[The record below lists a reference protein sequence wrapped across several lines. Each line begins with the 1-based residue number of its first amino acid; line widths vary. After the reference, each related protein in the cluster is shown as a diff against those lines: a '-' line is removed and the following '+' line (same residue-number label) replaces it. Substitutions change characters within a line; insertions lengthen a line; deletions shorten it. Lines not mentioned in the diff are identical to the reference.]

1 MNLLYIFADQW
12 RRDAIGFYDP
22 RIKTP
27 NLDAFAKESVVFDR
41 AYSSCPLCSPH
52 RGCLLTGKQPIAT
65 NVFTNC
71 KPDVEACLREEDIC
85 VSDILKQEGYHTGYI
100 GKWHLDKPDGSGGW
114 DAYTPPGKRRH
125 GFDFWYSYGTYNGH
139 MDPHYWDTEGNR
151 IEINQ
156 WSVEHETDI
165 ALGFLERNKGEK
177 FALFLSYNPPHSPY
191 DLTPEKYQ
199 NMYTGKER
207 EGNCANTPAPEGVGD
222 ALSPDWDLER
232 AVKGYYGAVSGLDEN
247 IGRLLYFLKE
257 NNLYEDT
264 CIFISAD
271 HGDMLGEHERWAK
284 HIWYE
289 GSVGIPL
296 LVGGGGIQPMRTDA
310 LISSPD
316 QTATVL
322 GMLGIPVPEFMQ
334 GKDFSALIR
343 GEAFE
348 EQTSVITMAFPNE
361 GKKIA
366 EFSDHGENFFDFG
379 WRSIIT
385 KNYKLVVY
393 RGMSYN
399 AEANSYLFDLRDDPN
414 ENRSIENPEV
424 LERMMG
430 ELRQWCEVTGDG
442 FYRGYVQ
449 WNKGKM

>member
-12 RRDAIGFYDP
+12 RRDAIGLYDS

-27 NLDAFAKESVVFDR
+27 NIDAFAKESAIFDR

-71 KPDVEACLREEDIC
+71 KPDVEAYLKEEEIC

-100 GKWHLDKPDGSGGW
+100 GKWHLDQPDGSGGW

-151 IEINQ
+151 INVSK

-165 ALGFLERNKGEK
+165 AIGFLEKNKEEK

-191 DLTPEKYQ
+191 DLTPEKYK
-199 NMYTGKER
+199 NLYTGKER
-207 EGNCANTPAPEGVGD
+207 DGNQANTPAPEGVGD
-222 ALSPDWDLER
+222 ALPDGFSLKETVR
-232 AVKGYYGAVSGLDEN
+232 GYYGAVSGLDEN
-247 IGRLLYFLKE
+247 IGRLLAWLKE
-257 NNLYEDT
+257 NNLYKDT
-264 CIFISAD
+264 YIFLSAD
-271 HGDMLGEHERWAK
+271 HGDMLGEHGRWAK

-296 LVGGGGIQPMRTDA
+296 IVGGGDIRPMRTDA

-316 QTATVL
+316 QAVSIL
-322 GMLGIPVPEFMQ
+322 GLLQAPVPESMQ
-334 GKDFSALIR
+334 GKDFSPLLWQ
-343 GEAFE
+343 ETFE
-348 EQTSVITMAFPNE
+348 EQNSIMAAAFPNE
-361 GKKIA
+361 GKHLA
-366 EFSDHGENFFDFG
+366 EFAAHGENFYDFG
-379 WRSIIT
+379 WRCVIT
-385 KNYKLVVY
+385 KNYKLALY
-393 RGMSYN
+393 RGMRYGEKGKSYF
-399 AEANSYLFDLRDDPN
+399 YDLGNDPDENIEMDDPGV
-414 ENRSIENPEV
+414 EEAMMEE
-424 LERMMG
+424 LE
-430 ELRQWCEVTGDG
+430 QWCETTGDG
-442 FYRGYVQ
+442 FYKGYIKS
-449 WNKGKM
+449 KGE